1 MLDKKIAWERWDEDV
16 IQQEIVEEFYDDEE
30 SDEEVLEDALNFLE
44 KIPSLVTTPM
54 GMFQLHDK
62 MSILNQFDCW
72 MGYTNFDITNSV
84 KDTLEKVEGVE
95 LLNIMTR
102 YRFFLG
108 VGKMFNFSEV
118 RRAIESLLCESEIDE
133 YSKESVSIIRD
144 NISSDKYWAIFV
156 TKSGEILY
164 ASTNEESDEDY
175 LKKLKHYQKRKHKNG
190 GLLLQND

>member
-54 GMFQLHDK
+54 GMFQLQDK
-62 MSILNQFDCW
+62 MSIVNQFDCW
-72 MGYTNFDITNSV
+72 ICYTNFDITNSV

>member
-16 IQQEIVEEFYDDEE
+16 IEQEIVEDFYSDEDGDEE
-30 SDEEVLEDALNFLE
+30 AIEDALNFLE

-62 MSILNQFDCW
+62 MNILNQFDCW
-72 MGYTNFDITNSV
+72 MGYTNFEITNSIR
-84 KDTLEKVEGVE
+84 DTLEKVEGVE

-108 VGKMFNFSEV
+108 VGKMFNFSDV
-118 RRAIESLLCESEIDE
+118 RRAVESLLCESEIDE
-133 YSKESVSIIRD
+133 YSKESVNIIKE

-175 LKKLKHYQKRKHKNG
+175 LKKLKHYQKRKNKNG
-190 GLLLQND
+190 GSLLQND

>member
-16 IQQEIVEEFYDDEE
+16 IEQEIVEDFYSDEDGDEE
-30 SDEEVLEDALNFLE
+30 SIEDALNFLE

-62 MSILNQFDCW
+62 MNILNQFDCW
-72 MGYTNFDITNSV
+72 MGYTNFEITNSIR
-84 KDTLEKVEGVE
+84 DTLEKVEGVE

-108 VGKMFNFSEV
+108 VGKMFNFSDV
-118 RRAIESLLCESEIDE
+118 RRAVESLLCESEIDE
-133 YSKESVSIIRD
+133 YSKESVNIIKE

-175 LKKLKHYQKRKHKNG
+175 LKKLKHYQKRKNKNG
-190 GLLLQND
+190 GSLLQND